1 LRSRSIQTSDQPA
14 RTNMAGHHADRHQRR
29 CAEPVGI
36 DRVVSHLLQ
45 TSSAAQRTDKFG
57 IVLAAV
63 NTGALLVVGPCSLQR
78 CRETKRAVSSPYSV
92 HRDAKTQAATFQE
105 GRRRLIGGFVRYCE
119 GVRQVSY
126 AVRDNHA
133 VWAGLTLRAWTDVLV
148 ETLVSEFDPV
158 SIILFGSVAVGS
170 DGPDSDIDLLVVLD
184 DAPLADRRRT
194 MVRLRRATRS
204 IAAPHDLLVTSAAD
218 FARNAT
224 RPGTTEYEP
233 AQHGV
238 AVYERVAA

>member
-1 LRSRSIQTSDQPA
+1 
-14 RTNMAGHHADRHQRR
+14 MA
-29 CAEPVGI
+29 E
-36 DRVVSHLLQ
+36 
-45 TSSAAQRTDKFG
+45 QRTLNPQVQGSTPWGRTTKG
-57 IVLAAV
+57 
-63 NTGALLVVGPCSLQR
+63 
-78 CRETKRAVSSPYSV
+78 RESIRA
-92 HRDAKTQAATFQE
+92 AATNLYATRNRRWSRGI
-105 GRRRLIGGFVRYCE
+105 GRTVGGFVRYRG
-119 GVRQVSY
+119 GVQQVSY

-148 ETLVSEFDPV
+148 ETLVAEFDPV

-184 DAPLADRRRT
+184 DAPLADRRRI
-194 MVRLRRATRS
+194 MVCLRRATRS

-238 AVYERVAA
+238 AVYERAAA